1 MLLAGLTGNFGMG
14 KSSVLSIFKRLGAR
28 TLESDS
34 IVDALLKEKSII
46 KKVRKIVGDDVF
58 EPKKGLD
65 KKKIARR
72 IFASHRKRR
81 QLEKLLHPLVIKR
94 VNAYARKM
102 KKRKGI
108 LMVEVPLLFEGGYGD
123 LFEKIITVYTTQKTA
138 LWRLRQDG
146 FSRNEALARLRA
158 QMPAGTKRKHS
169 DYVIDNNGSRA
180 GTARQAKKI
189 YSLLL
194 KEIK

>member
-28 TLESDS
+28 TLESDR
-34 IVDALLKEKSII
+34 IVDALLKEKPVI
-46 KKVRKIVGDDVF
+46 KKVRKIFGDEVF
-58 EPKKGLD
+58 DPKIGLD
-65 KKKIARR
+65 KKKIAGR
-72 IFASHRKRR
+72 IFASYQKRR

-94 VNAYARKM
+94 VNVYARMM
-102 KKRKGI
+102 KNRKGI
-108 LMVEVPLLFEGGYGD
+108 LMVEVPLLFEGGYGN

-138 LWRLRQDG
+138 LLRLRHDG

-158 QMPAGTKRKHS
+158 QMPARTKKRLS

>member
-1 MLLAGLTGNFGMG
+1 MG

-28 TLESDS
+28 ALESDS
-34 IVDALLKEKSII
+34 IVDALLKEKPII

-58 EPKKGLD
+58 DPKKGLD
-65 KKKIARR
+65 KKKIAGR
-72 IFASHRKRR
+72 IFASYQKRR

-94 VNAYARKM
+94 VNVYARMM
-102 KKRKGI
+102 KNRKGI
-108 LMVEVPLLFEGGYGD
+108 LMVEVPLLFEGGYGN

-138 LWRLRQDG
+138 LLRLRHDG

-158 QMPAGTKRKHS
+158 QMPARTKKRLS